1 MFTCDP
7 DLTSDAHELFLALTS
22 FTKVPVMKNVLQAPF
37 TLYSTY
43 IKLIE
48 SEIEHARQGKKA
60 RIIVK
65 VNSLVEPQII
75 KALYRAS
82 AAGVKIQ
89 LIVRGTCCLRPG
101 LPGISENIE
110 VRSIVGRFLEHTR
123 VSYFHNNGDAKIFCA
138 SADWM
143 DRNFFR
149 RVEVCWP
156 IKDPFNRKR
165 IIQDL
170 EAYLK
175 DNRQAWILQ
184 SDGNYS
190 APVSFGDGAIS
201 AQQTLLNEHARS
213 NY

>member
-1 MFTCDP
+1 MNF
-7 DLTSDAHELFLALTS
+7 FLALTS
-22 FTKVPVMKNVLQAPF
+22 FTKVPVLKNILQAPF
-37 TLYSTY
+37 TLYNTL

-48 SEIEHARQGKKA
+48 KEIEFAQQGRSA
-60 RIIVK
+60 RIVAK

-123 VSYFHNNGDAKIFCA
+123 VSYFHNDGNAKVFCS

-149 RVEVCWP
+149 RVEVAWP
-156 IKDPFNRKR
+156 IKDPVIRKR
-165 IIQDL
+165 IIQEL
-170 EAYLK
+170 ELYLK

-190 APVSFGDGAIS
+190 APVSFGHNAVS
-201 AQQTLLNEHARS
+201 AQQTLLNDHARMK
-213 NY
+213 Y